1 MMKTG
6 SQMRFSLPSGPQS
19 VFSRSKEVVCRN
31 VGREAILVPIRN
43 NVGNLDF
50 VYTLSPVAARVW
62 SLLDGQRNVDAVVD
76 AIHEEYEIDRETAGV
91 DVEELLADLAGAEL
105 IVAKGE

>member
-1 MMKTG
+1 MTTG
-6 SQMRFSLPSGPQS
+6 SQMRLSLPSGRQS
-19 VFSRSKEVVCRN
+19 VFSRSQEVVCRN